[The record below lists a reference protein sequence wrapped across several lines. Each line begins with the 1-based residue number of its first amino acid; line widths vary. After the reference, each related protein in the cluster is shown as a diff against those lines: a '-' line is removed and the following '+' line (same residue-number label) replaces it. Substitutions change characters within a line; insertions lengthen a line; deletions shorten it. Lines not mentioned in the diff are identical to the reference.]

1 MGAGLRCAESGV
13 ARRASS
19 AVMSTSNHSA
29 RAVLLG
35 ASLLVACGST
45 AAPSPR
51 STSTATPAELV
62 FDGPRSGC
70 ALHVSSTG
78 PEGETGTMHYAE
90 RVVLSVGPGAPVE
103 LTTDVEAGTLAP
115 IVERAIDLGGAYLVL
130 GWSSWGGG
138 TQTNT
143 ALIVES
149 GRCGGLT
156 LVDRLDVVSSRS
168 IAGLLVDPSTPAI
181 GIPTRLR
188 SDPELAVTLGARP
201 LAIDGAAS
209 VVAGAEWFA
218 PPMGTTAGDV
228 EAVWLAASEAGL
240 RRD

>member
-1 MGAGLRCAESGV
+1 
-13 ARRASS
+13 
-19 AVMSTSNHSA
+19 MSTSQHSA
-29 RAVLLG
+29 RSVLLA
-35 ASLLVACGST
+35 ASVLGACGST
-45 AAPSPR
+45 AAPPPT
-51 STSTATPAELV
+51 STSTAAATELV

-70 ALHVSSTG
+70 ALHVSTTA

-143 ALIVES
+143 ALIVEG

-168 IAGLLVDPSTPAI
+168 TAGLLVDPSAPAI
-181 GIPTRLR
+181 GIPARTR
-188 SDPELAVTLGARP
+188 SDPELAVTLDARP
-201 LAIDGAAS
+201 LPIDGAAS
-209 VVAGAEWFA
+209 VVPGAEWFA
-218 PPMGTTAGDV
+218 PPMGTAEGDV
-228 EAVWLAASEAGL
+228 EAVWLTVSAAGL
-240 RRD
+240 RSE